1 MKERKIRRR
10 MRDDDIKG
18 ILESVIALVSE
29 ADLVHAD
36 VEEEE
41 NRSDHEHAEAVT
53 VGSNCVDY
61 PPGVEALYAK
71 VSHTEKNK
79 SPKEPALNDNASED
93 ALVNTENVDNKI
105 VTNKDHTDQKQR
117 EGPRLADVASRDS
130 VEAGRQVS
138 QHEAM
143 AAHNAR
149 MDSLW
154 DTVKHASNLSLNR
167 EGRGSQITPH
177 TSLLTVWIT
186 GVMFANRR

>member
-36 VEEEE
+36 VEEE

-93 ALVNTENVDNKI
+93 ALVNNENVDNKI
-105 VTNKDHTDQKQR
+105 VTNKDQNQR
-117 EGPRLADVASRDS
+117 EGPRLSDVASRDS

-167 EGRGSQITPH
+167 AGGH
-177 TSLLTVWIT
+177 K
-186 GVMFANRR
+186 

>member
-36 VEEEE
+36 VEEE

-61 PPGVEALYAK
+61 PPGVEALYAT

-79 SPKEPALNDNASED
+79 SPKEPLLNNNASED

-105 VTNKDHTDQKQR
+105 VTNKDHADQKQR
-117 EGPRLADVASRDS
+117 EDVATRDS
-130 VEAGRQVS
+130 LEAGRQVS

-149 MDSLW
+149 GW
-154 DTVKHASNLSLNR
+154 TASGTPSSTQATSAST
-167 EGRGSQITPH
+167 GRAGGH
-177 TSLLTVWIT
+177 K
-186 GVMFANRR
+186 

>member
-10 MRDDDIKG
+10 IRDDDIKG

-36 VEEEE
+36 MEEEK
-41 NRSDHEHAEAVT
+41 NKSDHEHAEEVN
-53 VGSNCVDY
+53 VSSVDY

-79 SPKEPALNDNASED
+79 SPKEPALNNNASED
-93 ALVNTENVDNKI
+93 ALVNNENVDNKI
-105 VTNKDHTDQKQR
+105 VTNKDHADQKR
-117 EGPRLADVASRDS
+117 TGGPRLPAVASRDS
-130 VEAGRQVS
+130 LEAGRQVS

-167 EGRGSQITPH
+167 AGGH
-177 TSLLTVWIT
+177 K
-186 GVMFANRR
+186 

>member
-1 MKERKIRRR
+1 MVKERKIRRR

-36 VEEEE
+36 VEEE

-93 ALVNTENVDNKI
+93 ALVNNENVDNKI
-105 VTNKDHTDQKQR
+105 VTNKDQNQR
-117 EGPRLADVASRDS
+117 EGPRLSDVATRDS

-167 EGRGSQITPH
+167 AGGH
-177 TSLLTVWIT
+177 K
-186 GVMFANRR
+186 

>member
-41 NRSDHEHAEAVT
+41 NRSDHEHAEEVT

-71 VSHTEKNK
+71 VSHTEKKK
-79 SPKEPALNDNASED
+79 SPKEPALNNNASED
-93 ALVNTENVDNKI
+93 ALVNNENVDNKI
-105 VTNKDHTDQKQR
+105 VTNKDHADQNQR

-167 EGRGSQITPH
+167 AGGH
-177 TSLLTVWIT
+177 K
-186 GVMFANRR
+186 

>member
-1 MKERKIRRR
+1 MVKERKIRRR
-10 MRDDDIKG
+10 RRDDDIKG

-79 SPKEPALNDNASED
+79 SPNEPALNNNASED
-93 ALVNTENVDNKI
+93 ALVNNENVDNKI

-117 EGPRLADVASRDS
+117 EGPRLSDVDTRDS

-167 EGRGSQITPH
+167 AGGH
-177 TSLLTVWIT
+177 K
-186 GVMFANRR
+186 

>member
-10 MRDDDIKG
+10 IRDDDIKG

-36 VEEEE
+36 MEEEK
-41 NRSDHEHAEAVT
+41 NKSDHEHAEEVN
-53 VGSNCVDY
+53 VSDNIVY
-61 PPGVEALYAK
+61 HPPGVEALYAK

-79 SPKEPALNDNASED
+79 SPKEPALNNNASED
-93 ALVNTENVDNKI
+93 ALVNNENVDNKI
-105 VTNKDHTDQKQR
+105 VTNKNHADQKR
-117 EGPRLADVASRDS
+117 TEGPRLPAVASRDS
-130 VEAGRQVS
+130 LEAGRQVS

-167 EGRGSQITPH
+167 AGGH
-177 TSLLTVWIT
+177 K
-186 GVMFANRR
+186 

>member
-36 VEEEE
+36 VEEEG

-93 ALVNTENVDNKI
+93 ALVNNENVDNKI
-105 VTNKDHTDQKQR
+105 VTNKDHADQKQR
-117 EGPRLADVASRDS
+117 EGPRLPDVDTRDS

-149 MDSLW
+149 GW
-154 DTVKHASNLSLNR
+154 TASGTPSSTPATSAST
-167 EGRGSQITPH
+167 GRAGGH
-177 TSLLTVWIT
+177 K
-186 GVMFANRR
+186 

>member
-36 VEEEE
+36 VEEE
-41 NRSDHEHAEAVT
+41 NKWDHEHAEAVT

-79 SPKEPALNDNASED
+79 SPKEPALNNNASED

-117 EGPRLADVASRDS
+117 EGPRLSDVASRDS

-167 EGRGSQITPH
+167 AGGH
-177 TSLLTVWIT
+177 K
-186 GVMFANRR
+186 

>member
-1 MKERKIRRR
+1 

-79 SPKEPALNDNASED
+79 SPKEPALNNNASED

-105 VTNKDHTDQKQR
+105 VTNKDHADQKQR
-117 EGPRLADVASRDS
+117 EGPRLADVARDS

-167 EGRGSQITPH
+167 AGGH
-177 TSLLTVWIT
+177 K
-186 GVMFANRR
+186 

>member
-10 MRDDDIKG
+10 IRDDDIKG

-36 VEEEE
+36 MEEEK
-41 NRSDHEHAEAVT
+41 NKSDHEHAEEVN
-53 VGSNCVDY
+53 VSSVDY
-61 PPGVEALYAK
+61 PPGVEELYAK

-79 SPKEPALNDNASED
+79 SPKEPALNNNASED
-93 ALVNTENVDNKI
+93 ALVNNENVDNKI
-105 VTNKDHTDQKQR
+105 VTNKDHADQKLT
-117 EGPRLADVASRDS
+117 EGPRLPAVASRDS
-130 VEAGRQVS
+130 LEAGRQVS

-167 EGRGSQITPH
+167 AGGH
-177 TSLLTVWIT
+177 K
-186 GVMFANRR
+186 

>member
-10 MRDDDIKG
+10 IRDDDIKG

-36 VEEEE
+36 MEEEK
-41 NRSDHEHAEAVT
+41 NKSDHEHAEVN
-53 VGSNCVDY
+53 VSDNIVDY
-61 PPGVEALYAK
+61 PRGVEALYAK

-79 SPKEPALNDNASED
+79 SPKEPALNNNASED
-93 ALVNTENVDNKI
+93 ALVNNENMDNKI
-105 VTNKDHTDQKQR
+105 VTNKDHADQKR
-117 EGPRLADVASRDS
+117 TEGPRLPAVASRDS
-130 VEAGRQVS
+130 LEAGRQVS

-167 EGRGSQITPH
+167 AGGH
-177 TSLLTVWIT
+177 K
-186 GVMFANRR
+186 